1 MIEYDNEEEVE
12 NNANITTLDNNTII
26 EDGNIN
32 DITLQ
37 KKETASIIDVVLV
50 FIHPNDIM
58 AKVDEERTVMDFLA
72 NS

>member
-26 EDGNIN
+26 EDGNSN

-37 KKETASIIDVVLV
+37 KKETASIVQTLIQ
-50 FIHPNDIM
+50 
-58 AKVDEERTVMDFLA
+58 R
-72 NS
+72 

>member
-26 EDGNIN
+26 EDGNSN

-37 KKETASIIDVVLV
+37 KKETASIVQ
-50 FIHPNDIM
+50 
-58 AKVDEERTVMDFLA
+58 TVIQR
-72 NS
+72 